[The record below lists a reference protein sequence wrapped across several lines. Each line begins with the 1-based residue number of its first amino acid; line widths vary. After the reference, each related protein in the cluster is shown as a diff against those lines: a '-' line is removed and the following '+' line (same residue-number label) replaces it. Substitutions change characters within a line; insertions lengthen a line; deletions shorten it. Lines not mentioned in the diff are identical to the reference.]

1 MFVAPR
7 PNSADDPWFAVRLAL
22 ATTLAY
28 ALGLWLRPTMPMIAP
43 ALTAGIVAG
52 MRGRFDPLK
61 AVGGPVT
68 MAVVMS
74 AMALLVSL
82 LRDFPLVMIV
92 VVGAIYTAS
101 YTLILRTGNPMGMLI
116 LVASALMSIMGMN
129 SVPGMAYLR
138 DVFIEGSAVALGV
151 IPLVYAVLPPATRE
165 KAVEVYPV
173 GSGGRF
179 WLRGAIRGAVLLL
192 LTGWLYTIVN
202 ESNMMMAVA
211 AIFVMVFPT
220 RERLWSEARQRI
232 HATVL
237 GGAVAL
243 AILAGATFNA
253 HLPNLLALIF
263 LGALLLAHRMVVGRQ
278 PPMVY
283 QYALSAMVAVV
294 GAALSAKAP
303 IDTVLLRI
311 GLTMGG
317 AIAAAMLT
325 GLLESVF
332 LAPDAPPP
340 PGAVALNGVQ

>member
-7 PNSADDPWFAVRLAL
+7 PLAADDPQFAVRLAL

-61 AVGGPVT
+61 AVGGPIT

-74 AMALLVSL
+74 AMALLVAM
-82 LRDFPLVMIV
+82 LRDFPAVMII

-129 SVPGMAYLR
+129 SVPGMTYLR
-138 DVFIEGSAVALGV
+138 DVFIEGAAVALGV
-151 IPLVYAVLPPATRE
+151 IPLVYVLLPPATRA
-165 KAVEVYPV
+165 KAVEVYPL

-192 LTGWLYTIVN
+192 LTGWLYTVVN
-202 ESNMMMAVA
+202 ESNMMLAVA

-220 RERLWSEARQRI
+220 RERLWAEARQRI

-237 GGAVAL
+237 GGGVAL
-243 AILAGATFNA
+243 VILAAATFNA
-253 HLPNLLALIF
+253 HLPTLMALIF
-263 LGALLLAHRMVVGRQ
+263 LGALLLGHRMVVGRQ

-303 IDTVLLRI
+303 LDTVLLRI

-317 AIAAAMLT
+317 AIVAAMLT
-325 GLLESVF
+325 SLLES
-332 LAPDAPPP
+332 LLLQPQTDAP
-340 PGAVALNGVQ
+340 VITKVL